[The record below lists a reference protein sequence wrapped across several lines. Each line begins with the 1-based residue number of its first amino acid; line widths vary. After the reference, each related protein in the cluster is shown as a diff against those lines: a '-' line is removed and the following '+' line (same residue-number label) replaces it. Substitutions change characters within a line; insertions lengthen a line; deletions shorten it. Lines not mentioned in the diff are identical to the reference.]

1 LGPDDAINLFRYV
14 LNNPMRYADSSGA
27 QSVDITSPGRPEP
40 LFPWKLPADKLPQK
54 TRDSYKLLHQY
65 GFAAEIKNNFWG
77 KSYERRVPSPRTGL
91 SETAAQEN
99 PYTECVPTTIRNYL
113 RIELGYD
120 FSTEGIKKL
129 IEAKSSVPFK
139 WDTLSDIS
147 HIPTADLGRQVLND
161 LLPERSFFRAG
172 NPGTDATEQKLIE
185 LAHHAENF
193 GPVIIELPAHWYL
206 LEGMDVINGETIF
219 KIRDPERP
227 DLRNAKYKDIS
238 FTGVYNIWK
247 PSLLYVANKSG
258 EATAQEVREATKNL
272 SPSPPPADL
281 IKDAFDSLKLRN
293 P

>member
-1 LGPDDAINLFRYV
+1 
-14 LNNPMRYADSSGA
+14 
-27 QSVDITSPGRPEP
+27 
-40 LFPWKLPADKLPQK
+40 
-54 TRDSYKLLHQY
+54 
-65 GFAAEIKNNFWG
+65 
-77 KSYERRVPSPRTGL
+77 
-91 SETAAQEN
+91 
-99 PYTECVPTTIRNYL
+99 
-113 RIELGYD
+113 
-120 FSTEGIKKL
+120 
-129 IEAKSSVPFK
+129 
-139 WDTLSDIS
+139 
-147 HIPTADLGRQVLND
+147 
-161 LLPERSFFRAG
+161 
-172 NPGTDATEQKLIE
+172 